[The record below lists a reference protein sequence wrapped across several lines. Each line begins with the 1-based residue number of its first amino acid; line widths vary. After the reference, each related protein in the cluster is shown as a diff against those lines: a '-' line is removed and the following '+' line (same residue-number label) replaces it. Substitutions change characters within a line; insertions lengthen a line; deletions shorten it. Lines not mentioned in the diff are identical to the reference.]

1 MTFEKFLVLITLLFA
16 YSLPLWLGLI
26 AVWIYRKVTSRDN
39 YSRDFISGL
48 IFLVAVRE
56 FLKNF
61 RFKKY

>member
-1 MTFEKFLVLITLLFA
+1 MFEKFLILITILFV

-26 AVWIYRKVTSRDN
+26 AMGIYRKITRGEDFI
-39 YSRDFISGL
+39 RDFISGL

-61 RFKKY
+61 RFRKR

>member
-1 MTFEKFLVLITLLFA
+1 MLEKFIILVTILFA

-26 AVWIYRKVTSRDN
+26 AMGIYRKVTKEEN

-56 FLKNF
+56 FLRNF
-61 RFKKY
+61 RFRKR